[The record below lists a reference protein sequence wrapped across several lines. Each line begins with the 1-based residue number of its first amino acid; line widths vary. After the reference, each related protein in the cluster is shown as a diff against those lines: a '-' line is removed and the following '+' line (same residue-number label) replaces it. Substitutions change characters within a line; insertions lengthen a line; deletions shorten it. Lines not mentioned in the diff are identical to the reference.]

1 MDAEAT
7 VVVIAKGSI
16 PISFVLLTV
25 VAVSAVALVVI
36 IRFTNL
42 DL

>member
-7 VVVIAKGSI
+7 VAVIEKGSI

-25 VAVSAVALVVI
+25 VAVSAVVLVVI